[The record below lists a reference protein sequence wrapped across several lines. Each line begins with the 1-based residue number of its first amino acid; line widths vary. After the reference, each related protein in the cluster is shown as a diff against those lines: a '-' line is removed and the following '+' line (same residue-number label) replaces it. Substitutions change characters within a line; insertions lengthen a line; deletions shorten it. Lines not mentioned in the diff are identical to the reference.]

1 MTAGIL
7 GAGLTPPPP
16 VGTVPPL
23 PPLGAVPVEVDKE
36 IDLVEVAILSV
47 GNLGSWSQLLILIKT
62 TSKILSVGNY
72 FCNLP
77 CYFFLFT
84 QWKREGLPQSCREAS
99 RQLVA

>member
-36 IDLVEVAILSV
+36 IDLVDLSILIVVA
-47 GNLGSWSQLLILIKT
+47 LGSWSQLLILM
-62 TSKILSVGNY
+62 
-72 FCNLP
+72 
-77 CYFFLFT
+77 
-84 QWKREGLPQSCREAS
+84 
-99 RQLVA
+99 